1 MLTSPSR
8 RSELTPNGLYIEPC
22 TLCPL
27 ECALCYTAH
36 DQQRLLDTRWIRR
49 AIAIYAEALETVGV
63 FWCGLGEVLYDR
75 RFAPLLDEL
84 DERYGDKLV
93 HVIQT
98 SGQVPQSAVLERPG
112 HRFFAVSIDLPVPF
126 NEQHRG
132 VGYTERAEAFIS
144 RALRNGAL
152 GVQIK
157 SLLTLAH
164 LPELAESFQALQQR
178 LAKRSGRSMSE
189 IQNLVTLEP
198 ILPFQRDEVSQ
209 IASTAFVPQG
219 GTEDRAALLEAVKT
233 HLPERWAYLRDRPR
247 TIELS
252 VTADGLFNCCE
263 AVEKIG
269 SLTELSSLDHSS
281 VLDRLLHSMSQCEA
295 CALQGVC

>member
-1 MLTSPSR
+1 LSSLTR
-8 RSELTPNGLYIEPC
+8 ISELTPNGLYIEPC

-27 ECALCYTAH
+27 ECSLCYTAH
-36 DQQRLLDTRWIRR
+36 DQQRLLDARWIRR

-84 DERYGDKLV
+84 DTQYGDKLV

-98 SGQVPQSAVLERPG
+98 SGQVPHSPVLERPA
-112 HRFFAVSIDLPVPF
+112 HRFFAVSIDLPVAF
-126 NEQHRG
+126 NEHHRG
-132 VGYTERAEAFIS
+132 AGYTERAEAFIT
-144 RALRNGAL
+144 RALQNGTL

-157 SLLTLAH
+157 SLLTLKH
-164 LPELAESFQALQQR
+164 LPHLAESFQALQQR
-178 LAKRSGRSMSE
+178 LSQRSGLSMSE

-209 IASTAFVPQG
+209 IASSAFVPQG

-233 HLPERWAYLRDRPR
+233 HLPDRWAYLTNRPR

-252 VTADGLFNCCE
+252 ITADGLFNCCE
-263 AVEKIG
+263 AVEGIG
-269 SLTELSSLDHSS
+269 DLDELSSLNHATI
-281 VLDRLLHSMSQCEA
+281 LDRLRRSTTRCDA
-295 CALQGVC
+295 CALRDVC